1 MFLHVIARSEATWQS
16 ALLRQYITKS
26 NTLGEYEKHC
36 EFALSTTD
44 MSGISA
50 GTRIATPVCALARN
64 DMLKTDRCQRVQGR
78 LPPVIARSEATRQ
91 SALLAAVHNE
101 EQYFGRI
108 RKAL

>member
-16 ALLRQYITKS
+16 VLLRQYITKS

-50 GTRIATPVCALARN
+50 G
-64 DMLKTDRCQRVQGR
+64 KTDCHASVRTGSQ
-78 LPPVIARSEATRQ
+78 
-91 SALLAAVHNE
+91 
-101 EQYFGRI
+101 
-108 RKAL
+108 